1 MLRLEDKV
9 VVLTG
14 YEQPRHFRA
23 GSSFANAALDL
34 LFEVGLPT
42 PKIIVHVDRGDA
54 AFEEPR
60 FQRGDAT
67 GGGQSEAQESFAL
80 RKIEVIDDIDEQEDR
95 L

>member
-1 MLRLEDKV
+1 MGDSRRKK
-9 VVLTG
+9 
-14 YEQPRHFRA
+14 
-23 GSSFANAALDL
+23 
-34 LFEVGLPT
+34 LFEVGLPP

-54 AFEEPR
+54 AFAEPR

-67 GGGQSEAQESFAL
+67 GGGQSEAQEFFAL